1 MIEEALSRFLAGD
14 ASAFREIVTST
25 SAKLVRVSAR
35 IMGSVADA
43 EDVVQEAY
51 VKAHGALL
59 RGEFDRTAKL
69 ETWLYRIVLNGT
81 LDAKRKKKRAP
92 IPTDTTTDTM
102 AETGADGSAE
112 AIVALRELSSWME
125 DLPEDQ
131 RAVLVMKSMEGLE
144 TKEIAEIMGCSEGSV
159 EQRLVRARQTL
170 RERRMA

>member
-1 MIEEALSRFLAGD
+1 MLEEALSRFLAGD
-14 ASAFREIVTST
+14 AAAFGEIVVETSPR
-25 SAKLVRVSAR
+25 LVRVSAR
-35 IMGSVADA
+35 IMGSIAEA
-43 EDVVQEAY
+43 EDVVQESY

-69 ETWLYRIVLNGT
+69 ETWLYRIVVNGT

-92 IPTDTTTDTM
+92 IPTDELT
-102 AETGADGSAE
+102 ETGASGSAE
-112 AIVALRELSSWME
+112 AVVALRELSSWMA

-131 RAVLVMKSMEGLE
+131 RAVLVMKAMEGLE

-170 RERRMA
+170 RERRNG